1 MAYAFIVFW
10 GKYIIFQSYVCR
22 VALAD
27 KSMRLRILII
37 DMFRF
42 KLWLQKLK
50 VPPEFLFQN
59 GIGLGV

>member
-1 MAYAFIVFW
+1 
-10 GKYIIFQSYVCR
+10 
-22 VALAD
+22 
-27 KSMRLRILII
+27 MRLRILII
-37 DMFRF
+37 DMFRL